1 MSAPIRSEA
10 DTPSMFP
17 TMYAPTMYA
26 PPWAREGTRDA
37 PGDAGMAAVDK
48 ALNASA
54 EFRRTLPAAAPLE
67 AAGGKRR
74 WRDKP
79 FDGDIAARHLR
90 ARPSLDPVAVPMPP
104 MPPMPTV
111 GILARVAGAV
121 GLAALAAFF
130 MVGTAP
136 LSLAVKADG
145 EAAPA
150 SFWSRFGAQGGI
162 HRQAPQ
168 EFKLASADGSVPVAL
183 AERFAAVGPAPEA
196 QEAPIPAQAMKTIV
210 VSPVAAEPPPA
221 PVPTLRAPD
230 REEIAMLVKRSEDL
244 IVQGDIAAARLMLT
258 RAAEAGDARAALVLG
273 STYESGVLRK
283 LGVLGV
289 AADARQ
295 AREWYAKAAE
305 FGSGEA
311 KRRLEQ
317 FAQSVR

>member
-1 MSAPIRSEA
+1 
-10 DTPSMFP
+10 MF
-17 TMYAPTMYA
+17 PTMYA
-26 PPWAREGTRDA
+26 PPWAREDARGA

-48 ALNASA
+48 ALNASE
-54 EFRRTLPAAAPLE
+54 EFRHTLPAAAPLE
-67 AAGGKRR
+67 ASGSKPR

-79 FDGDIAARHLR
+79 FDGDIAARHMR
-90 ARPSLDPVAVPMPP
+90 QRPSLDPAVVPR
-104 MPPMPTV
+104 PPMPTV
-111 GILARVAGAV
+111 GIFARVAGAV

-150 SFWSRFGAQGGI
+150 SFWSRFGVPTGNRQQG
-162 HRQAPQ
+162 PQ
-168 EFKLASADGSVPVAL
+168 DLAFKLASADNTSVAL
-183 AERFAAVGPAPEA
+183 AVRFAAVSPAPDVA
-196 QEAPIPAQAMKTIV
+196 PSDAPIPAQPVKTVAPSPAV
-210 VSPVAAEPPPA
+210 VEAAPPP
-221 PVPTLRAPD
+221 PPSLRVLD
-230 REEIAMLVKRSEDL
+230 REEIAMLVKRSEEL

-258 RAAEAGDARAALVLG
+258 RAAEAGDARAALALG

-289 AADARQ
+289 AADAAQ

-305 FGSGEA
+305 YGSGEA

-317 FAQSVR
+317 FAQSAR

>member
-1 MSAPIRSEA
+1 
-10 DTPSMFP
+10 MF
-17 TMYAPTMYA
+17 PTMYA
-26 PPWAREGTRDA
+26 PPWAREEAQDL

-48 ALNASA
+48 ALNASE

-67 AAGGKRR
+67 AADGKRR

-79 FDGDIAARHLR
+79 FDGDIAARHMR
-90 ARPSLDPVAVPMPP
+90 ERPSLDPVAVPMPP

-111 GILARVAGAV
+111 GILARVAGAI

-150 SFWSRFGAQGGI
+150 SFWSRFGAQSGN
-162 HRQAPQ
+162 HRPAPQ

-196 QEAPIPAQAMKTIV
+196 PAREAPIPAQAVKTV
-210 VSPVAAEPPPA
+210 AVSPVGAEPEPA
-221 PVPTLRAPD
+221 PVPTLRALD

-244 IVQGDIAAARLMLT
+244 IAQGDIAAARLMLT
-258 RAAEAGDARAALVLG
+258 RAAEAGDARAALALG
-273 STYESGVLRK
+273 STYESGVLRE

-317 FAQSVR
+317 FAQSAR

>member
-1 MSAPIRSEA
+1 
-10 DTPSMFP
+10 MF
-17 TMYAPTMYA
+17 PTMYA
-26 PPWAREGTRDA
+26 PPWAREEARDA

-48 ALNASA
+48 ALNAS
-54 EFRRTLPAAAPLE
+54 EDFRRTLPAAAPLE
-67 AAGGKRR
+67 AADGKRR

-79 FDGDIAARHLR
+79 FDGDIAARHMR
-90 ARPSLDPVAVPMPP
+90 ERPSLDPVPVPAPP
-104 MPPMPTV
+104 MREPGSAV

-150 SFWSRFGAQGGI
+150 SFWSRFAAQSGNP
-162 HRQAPQ
+162 RQAPQ

-183 AERFAAVGPAPEA
+183 AERFAAAGPAPETRV
-196 QEAPIPAQAMKTIV
+196 QMPIPAQAVKTVAIA
-210 VSPVAAEPPPA
+210 PVAAEPAPA
-221 PVPTLRAPD
+221 PVPTLRALD
-230 REEIAMLVKRSEDL
+230 HEEIAMLVKRSEEL

-273 STYESGVLRK
+273 STYESAVLRR

-289 AADARQ
+289 AADAQQ
-295 AREWYAKAAE
+295 AREWYAKAAD

-317 FAQSVR
+317 FAQSAR